1 MSETA
6 LQLDGPARG
15 VTALRD
21 RLRAA
26 IVTGE
31 IPAGAVRTQAQ
42 LAQALGVSRTPLRE
56 ALRMLELEHL
66 IVRQSN
72 GRFRVADITL
82 SDIEE
87 LGVMRIALDAAAAR
101 LTVPALTNADHAELE
116 GLFAQTS
123 RLARLGEWEA
133 FHRPHV
139 RFHLKLTS
147 GVGPMYTD
155 QLVRLWDHAERY
167 RMAYTEIVTAQ
178 GREGVAIAEHR
189 AILDA
194 AEAYDADGVAR
205 GLAVQYA
212 RRAIEIGAV
221 VDPSYPMDRIRTI
234 LELETGSRKLPAT

>member
-1 MSETA
+1 VTDLVLA
-6 LQLDGPARG
+6 LDGEDRG

-21 RLRAA
+21 RLRSA
-26 IVTGE
+26 IVRGE

-42 LAQALGVSRTPLRE
+42 LAEALGVSRTPLRE
-56 ALRMLELEHL
+56 ALRMLELERL

-82 SDIEE
+82 DDVEE

-101 LTVPALTNADHAELE
+101 LTVPILTNADHAELE
-116 GLFAQTS
+116 GLFAQTT
-123 RLARLGEWEA
+123 RLAQLREWEA
-133 FHRPHV
+133 FHGPHL

-155 QLVRLWDHAERY
+155 QLARLWDHAHRY
-167 RMAYTEIVTAQ
+167 RMAYAEIVTAQ
-178 GREGVAIAEHR
+178 GREGVSIAEHR

-194 AEAYDADGVAR
+194 AEAYDAEGVVR

-212 RRAIEIGAV
+212 RRAIEIAAE
-221 VDPSYPMDRIRTI
+221 VDPSHPMDKIRTV
-234 LELETGSRKLPAT
+234 LEMQTGSRELPVV